1 MVESLPSSA
10 VGRRTAG
17 RGTPTYDSTTVT
29 RTHFVGTTRTL
40 MCRFWSKSHARLS
53 AVSLQMMTGPYPVK
67 YAREWIEKV
76 HRRIPELTGAMWCV
90 GLWDGSE
97 MRGLAVVGRPSAR
110 MLDVPAR
117 TRLPVLEVIRVA
129 VVEGTKNGCS
139 TLYGACARSGRAM
152 GLDGM
157 LTYIHDDETGVSLR
171 AAGWGRGRLDGRR
184 RVGATVASE
193 EARARPQAQE
203 AVVGGVVQDRTGTAI
218 AGRNPS
224 AMKLTHLRAMKGEL
238 P

>member
-1 MVESLPSSA
+1 
-10 VGRRTAG
+10 
-17 RGTPTYDSTTVT
+17 
-29 RTHFVGTTRTL
+29 
-40 MCRFWSKSHARLS
+40 
-53 AVSLQMMTGPYPVK
+53 MMTGPYPVK

-117 TRLPVLEVIRVA
+117 TRVPVLEVIRVA
-129 VVEGTKNGCS
+129 VIEGTKNGCS

-171 AAGWGRGRLDGRR
+171 AAGWVEDGSTD
-184 RVGATVASE
+184 GGE
-193 EARARPQAQE
+193 WARPSRQRKLALDHKPKKRWWAAWSKAVQAPQS
-203 AVVGGVVQDRTGTAI
+203 Q
-218 AGRNPS
+218 AGI
-224 AMKLTHLRAMKGEL
+224 LR